1 MATDQAQ
8 SGEAALEIPD
18 LPVGTLIGTEVSYRP
33 ALDFTEEE
41 KNALREL
48 CRVVQQRDMPA
59 RREQVIRVW
68 EKRLFDRGHQHLL
81 PRYTGGTMT
90 GFALPTQGTGYGPG
104 EADSRS
110 IFETNIYNS
119 YSQIIISALTREV
132 PSPRFEPRD
141 PNNDADITAAETAEK
156 LKKYIERNNKMK
168 SLMAEMSRFLW
179 TDGLSVFFSRYVKD
193 GQRFGYEEPHEEEL
207 EDETVPEDEEAIAA
221 QEEQSGVAEA
231 IEGEEEP
238 GSNLSSGD
246 ESDGSPNAGREPRG
260 REVIEVGGAL
270 EWKFPIKED
279 WLANCSYA
287 QNSHEIDLQIARA
300 RYPQVA
306 EKVKAWQGGPGG
318 DDIDRLARINTRLGV
333 MDNYLTTDSAA
344 YDVTEQTTWF
354 RTCALLEVKVKE
366 VRESLIQK
374 AGEDGLR
381 VVFCGETFCEGRQL
395 SMDDQLTL
403 VHALP
408 GDGMNRPGLG
418 DWLVPIQKVLNNWME
433 LADDYFIRG
442 VPNKWMDNEMFDV
455 EKIRDQVNMVGAIH
469 PFDREEG
476 VTMEQ
481 VVWEET
487 PISFPPQLSEFI
499 GMFQEGLP
507 QLLCGAFPALSGGG
521 DSSPT
526 DTYGGMLVQ
535 RDQAI
540 GRIGIPWRH
549 IKEGIACV
557 FRQAIACLAH
567 NHDKPI
573 DVEEN
578 RESLRI
584 EMEDLKGEFLAF
596 PETDENFPESP
607 TQKTNRVAV
616 LMADAATNPYV
627 AQLMDTPDNLE
638 IIKNASG
645 LEDLI
650 MPALEARDKQLGEN
664 VLLLKSGPTPNPQI
678 MQAKLMLAELAQQG
692 PAAAPQMQA
701 LMQQVQA
708 LPPQVSSVE
717 IDEECDDHATEAATA
732 LRVLNSPRGR
742 SLKHGDEDE
751 QAAFQNLRLHYL
763 EHKAALAKQQANMP
777 PAKGKPPS
785 ISIALKDLPPK
796 EAAAAASM
804 AGIPATPQDFEQEEV
819 AETVSKH
826 PGSVTVQ

>member
-1 MATDQAQ
+1 MATDKAQ
-8 SGEAALEIPD
+8 GGEAPLEMPD

-33 ALDFTEEE
+33 ALEFSEEE
-41 KNALREL
+41 KNALRDL
-48 CRVVQQRDMPA
+48 CRTVQQRDMPA
-59 RREQVIRVW
+59 RREQVIRIW

-110 IFETNIYNS
+110 IFETNIYNA

-132 PSPRFEPRD
+132 PSPRFSPVD
-141 PNNDADITAAETAEK
+141 KDNDADITAAQNADK
-156 LKKYIERNNKMK
+156 LKKEIELRNKMK
-168 SLMAEMSRFLW
+168 QLMSEMARFLW
-179 TDGLSVFFSRYVKD
+179 TDGLAVFFSRYMKD

-207 EDETVPEDEEAIAA
+207 EEETVPETEEAISA

-231 IEGEEEP
+231 VEGET
-238 GSNLSSGD
+238 STGD
-246 ESDGSPNAGREPRG
+246 EGGPDDVRESDLPESEMGGEQQSRREPKGRET
-260 REVIEVGGAL
+260 IEVGGAL

-279 WLANCSYA
+279 CLAECSYA
-287 QNSHEIDLQIARA
+287 QHSHEIDLQIARA
-300 RYPQVA
+300 RYPEYA
-306 EKVKAWQGGPGG
+306 EKIKAWQGGPGG

-344 YDVTEQTTWF
+344 YDVTEQITWF
-354 RTCALLEVKVKE
+354 RTCALLEVKVKD
-366 VRESLIQK
+366 VRDSLIQK

-381 VVFCGETFCEGRQL
+381 VIHCGETFCEGRQL

-408 GDGMNRPGLG
+408 GDGINRPGLG

-487 PISFPPQLSEFI
+487 PVAFPPQLSEFI
-499 GMFQEGLP
+499 SLFQEGLP

-540 GRIGIPWRH
+540 GRVGIPWRH
-549 IKEGIACV
+549 IKEAIACV
-557 FRQAIACLAH
+557 FRQAISCLAH
-567 NHDKPI
+567 NSTEPVQI
-573 DVEEN
+573 EEN
-578 RESLRI
+578 RESIRI
-584 EMEDLKGEFLAF
+584 EMEDLKGNFLAY

-616 LMADAATNPYV
+616 LMTDAATNPFV
-627 AQLMDTPDNLE
+627 AQFLDTPDNLE
-638 IIKNASG
+638 LIKNASG
-645 LEDLI
+645 LEDLVL
-650 MPALEARDKQLGEN
+650 PALESRDKQLGEN
-664 VLLLKSGPTPNPQI
+664 VELLKAGPVPNPQI
-678 MQAKLMLAELAQQG
+678 QKIKLQIAEAATDPMMAQQI
-692 PAAAPQMQA
+692 PVLTQQMA
-701 LMQQVQA
+701 T
-708 LPPQVSSVE
+708 LPPLVSSVE
-717 IDEECDDHATEAATA
+717 IDEEC
-732 LRVLNSPRGR
+732 
-742 SLKHGDEDE
+742 
-751 QAAFQNLRLHYL
+751 
-763 EHKAALAKQQANMP
+763 
-777 PAKGKPPS
+777 
-785 ISIALKDLPPK
+785 
-796 EAAAAASM
+796 
-804 AGIPATPQDFEQEEV
+804 
-819 AETVSKH
+819 
-826 PGSVTVQ
+826 